1 MHSVSRENPVVAAR
15 ELYSGLGILRARMG
29 GILGRGL
36 RPTNEIV
43 ANEGAP
49 GDPTGPG
56 RGMASALTVLSRAL
70 PWTPKVLLK

>member
-15 ELYSGLGILRARMG
+15 ELYSGLVILRARMAARMG
-29 GILGRGL
+29 GIFGRGL

-49 GDPTGPG
+49 GVWRLLSPYLVEPCPG
-56 RGMASALTVLSRAL
+56 LQRTF
-70 PWTPKVLLK
+70 